1 MPFECLDASRTVS
14 SRGSLGD
21 RGISGRRDASPH
33 PEIPRSASHP
43 RDDARRDRPRTGAR
57 AGFSLVELLVLL
69 AILVILL
76 SIFVPYLLR
85 ARETDRRVR
94 CTDNLRVIQQALKAY
109 ATANG
114 NSLPRVTYEPSRQP
128 AGYVAYTGAASPDPF
143 ARGSNVRANDV
154 TASLWMLVRAG
165 LVPPA
170 RFVCP
175 SSGATPDPMLQN
187 GKPVSPQERSNF
199 SGANNL
205 SYSYASPFSAAPGY
219 RLNTDLLKFDFA
231 VMGDKNPGV
240 GGGDAVTE
248 PPYSAQPFKLA
259 RANSNNHGR
268 AGQNVLYADGH
279 VQFQPTPYAG
289 VGEGAVRDNI
299 YTAASTTPLPEG
311 PEPAPKVIAA
321 NGSVARDIGPAWAG
335 DSFLVPTDDD

>member
-1 MPFECLDASRTVS
+1 MPRVARH
-14 SRGSLGD
+14 GP
-21 RGISGRRDASPH
+21 RR
-33 PEIPRSASHP
+33 
-43 RDDARRDRPRTGAR
+43 RRAG
-57 AGFSLVELLVLL
+57 GFSLVELLVLL
-69 AILVILL
+69 AILVLL
-76 SIFVPYLLR
+76 VSIFVPFLLR

-94 CTDNLRVIQQALKAY
+94 CTDNLRVMQQALKAY

-154 TASLWMLVRAG
+154 TASLWLLVRAG
-165 LVPPA
+165 LVPA
-170 RFVCP
+170 SRFVCP
-175 SSGATPDPMLQN
+175 STGARPDPMLQN
-187 GKPVSPQERSNF
+187 GKAVSPQERSNF
-199 SGANNL
+199 SGPGHL

-231 VMGDKNPGV
+231 VLGDKNPGT
-240 GGGDAVTE
+240 GGGGAVTE
-248 PPYSAQPFKLA
+248 APYSAPPFKLA

-299 YTAASTTPLPEG
+299 YTAASTTPLPER
-311 PEPAPKVIAA
+311 PEPGPKAIAA

-335 DSFLVPTDDD
+335 DSYLVPTDED